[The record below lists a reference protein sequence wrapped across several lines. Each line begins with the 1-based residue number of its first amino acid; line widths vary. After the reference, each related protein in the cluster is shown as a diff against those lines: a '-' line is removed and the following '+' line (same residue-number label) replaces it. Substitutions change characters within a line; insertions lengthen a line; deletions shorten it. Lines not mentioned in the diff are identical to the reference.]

1 MDSQPPEPR
10 AEEQNSTE
18 VIADLGNLNLTTP
31 ANHTSSAPSTENDEE
46 TTTSSPPPPPK
57 ARATRA
63 REKQRANRQ
72 AKRAAKR
79 EASKNTLT
87 ESAQDDDPK
96 EDNNTNP
103 NTNRN
108 NNKHHR
114 HRHRPS
120 PVERSMQFFIK
131 IYSWSSLFFRNLPWI
146 PYLNAT
152 NGLDAATI
160 RAISETMKKDWLG
173 GGSGSSAR
181 RQFRSASD
189 LERFVKAKKME
200 LSYVEKQLRTMP
212 DLQDRAW
219 DKYFRDV
226 LAYPPETVS
235 EALTGP
241 ADFMRDTVLPC
252 LKAQIHAL
260 DARMARVRQL
270 ERQRDEAKGKYEHQ
284 RNLRALVE
292 SLRQDQALL
301 LPICPVWKEIEREI
315 AMLKMKIVDAVTF
328 SSLSDEAERL
338 LLNYNEMLT
347 LV

>member
-1 MDSQPPEPR
+1 MDPQPPEPR
-10 AEEQNSTE
+10 AEAHDETE
-18 VIADLGNLNLTTP
+18 AITDLENLNLTTP
-31 ANHTSSAPSTENDEE
+31 ANHPSTTPSTDNDED
-46 TTTSSPPPPPK
+46 TTSPPPQK
-57 ARATRA
+57 GRATRA

-79 EASKNTLT
+79 EASKIILT
-87 ESAQDDDPK
+87 ESAQDDNPK
-96 EDNNTNP
+96 DNNTNP
-103 NTNRN
+103 NKSNQ
-108 NNKHHR
+108 R
-114 HRHRPS
+114 HGRRHRPS
-120 PVERSMQFFIK
+120 PVERSMHFFIK
-131 IYSWSSLFFRNLPWI
+131 IYGWSSLFFRNLPWI

-173 GGSGSSAR
+173 EGSGRST
-181 RQFRSASD
+181 RQFRSAAD
-189 LERFVKAKKME
+189 LERFVKAKKKE

-212 DLQDRAW
+212 DLQDHAW
-219 DKYFRDV
+219 DRYFEDV
-226 LAYPPETVS
+226 LVNPPEAVGES
-235 EALTGP
+235 LAGP

-252 LKAQIHAL
+252 LKAQIRAL

-284 RNLRALVE
+284 RDLRALVE

-338 LLNYNEMLT
+338 LLDYNEMLI
-347 LV
+347 V